1 MPDEQ
6 RAQVGAA
13 RAAPLLTADGG
24 WAHAAARPASDTNPM
39 AAMELKTAEVP
50 NPHFARIGGAPV
62 VRLLVESF
70 IAGWTRCPRRPVSV
84 RCTPRISTEIKF
96 VLQLYLVEWLGG
108 PKDYSAASRS
118 PRLRARHSMFPIGV
132 AERDAWMLCM
142 RGALD
147 EVVADA
153 ELRNQLENAFL
164 RTANAIVNT
173 RP

>member
-1 MPDEQ
+1 
-6 RAQVGAA
+6 
-13 RAAPLLTADGG
+13 
-24 WAHAAARPASDTNPM
+24 M

-70 IAGWTRCPRRPVSV
+70 YRRMDTLPEAAGIRAMHAEDL
-84 RCTPRISTEIKF
+84 TEIKF

-108 PKDYSAASRS
+108 PKDYSQRRGP